1 MADTDYFTFI
11 NQALDVTLDTG
22 VDLTAETGNVKIDVK
37 DPSGTET
44 EETPTIDSP
53 PTDGLITK
61 QFAVDYFSVAGIW
74 ELRSRLVTQK
84 TPGRVYYVEIVPE
97 WEIVEIPTAAMI
109 RNFLEGYCITAGVIS
124 DAWLIKRRDR
134 FIVPVVER
142 VIRQSLMSE
151 STATEYY
158 SGTGGSILI
167 LNRRPIIAL
176 TSLAYTN
183 YAEIDQF
190 VINVNSIQVVADEG
204 ILKARYDFREDNWR
218 PIFAKGN
225 HNIRVSYTYG
235 YETVPDDIQEAILY
249 LCVEQAL
256 GFIANRTGGGTSL
269 STQGYNRSYGPRGK
283 YSNVR
288 NDLHRQAFSILRNYM
303 TSVVGQ

>member
-37 DPSGTET
+37 DPSGTVT

-61 QFAVDYFSVAGIW
+61 QFAVDYFSTAGTW

-84 TPGRVYYVEIVPE
+84 TPGRNYFVEVIPG
-97 WEIVEIPTAAMI
+97 WEIVDIPTAAMI
-109 RNFLEGYCITAGVIS
+109 RDFLEGYCITAGVIS

-134 FIVPVVER
+134 FIVPFVER
-142 VIRQSLMSE
+142 IIRQSLMSE
-151 STATEYY
+151 STATEFY
-158 SGTGGSILI
+158 SGNGGSILI
-167 LNRRPIIAL
+167 LNRRPIIEL
-176 TSLAYTN
+176 TSLSYTN
-183 YAEIDQF
+183 YAEINQF
-190 VINVNSIQVVADEG
+190 VINVQSIQVIAEEG

-218 PIFAKGN
+218 PVFARGQN
-225 HNIRVSYTYG
+225 NIRVQYTYG

-256 GFIANRTGGGTSL
+256 GFVADRTGGGSSL

-288 NDLHRQAFSILRNYM
+288 NDLYRQANALLRQYM